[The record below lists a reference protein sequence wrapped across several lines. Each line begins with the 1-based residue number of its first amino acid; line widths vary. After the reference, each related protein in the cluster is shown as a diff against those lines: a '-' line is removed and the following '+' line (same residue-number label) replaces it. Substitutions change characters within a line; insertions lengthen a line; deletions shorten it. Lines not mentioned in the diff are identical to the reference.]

1 MKNIIRKITC
11 VGLIGLMVVGFS
23 GVDTTEAEIIKKGNK
38 TYIGYDTIERDEN
51 LEVIKYLGIKNAKV
65 KYDKKTKTYTVEFK
79 TNKSCKETKK
89 LVEKVAKKLHGTEIE
104 KLFNEYRTYNVKVKA
119 MKSKGHSHSYYI
131 KGHKIIK

>member
-11 VGLIGLMVVGFS
+11 VGLVGLMVVGFS

-65 KYDKKTKTYTVEFK
+65 KFKNNTYTVEFK
-79 TNKSCKETKK
+79 TNKSCKEVKK

-104 KLFNEYRTYNVKVKA
+104 KLFNEYRTYNVKIKA
-119 MKSKGHSHSYYI
+119 IKGKGHSHSYYI
-131 KGHKIIK
+131 KGHKIMN